1 MKIIN
6 PPEAV
11 SRENPEERQIPLNP
25 GAGYL
30 HAIEGEKPSRSG
42 DRMARCLSMTDLT
55 PSERMV
61 LARIAHYDGPGG
73 AFPSHERIGAE
84 IGRKRRQV
92 VNILQSIRRK
102 GRVRWKRMRAPRA
115 PNRYEIAYAEPF
127 KCAILER
134 SYVQSDCTRTGREE
148 PEVWLRRSAARAT
161 RRTLDIGPTVDQ
173 E

>member
-1 MKIIN
+1 MKRIAQ
-6 PPEAV
+6 PEAV

-30 HAIEGEKPSRSG
+30 HAVEGEKPSRSG

-84 IGRKRRQV
+84 IGRKRRQGGQHPA
-92 VNILQSIRRK
+92 IHPAK
-102 GRVRWKRMRAPRA
+102 GAGPMEADARPAGS
-115 PNRYEIAYAEPF
+115 EP
-127 KCAILER
+127 I
-134 SYVQSDCTRTGREE
+134 
-148 PEVWLRRSAARAT
+148 
-161 RRTLDIGPTVDQ
+161 
-173 E
+173 